1 MSLLNLT
8 DDQLSMLEDMGSVFF
23 THKQCAIVLQV
34 PIDVLQSEMLDDH
47 SAAYQAYERG
57 RLQTLLEVR
66 KNAVAMARNGS
77 SPAQNLIEKMLSDY
91 EFNKAAQD

>member
-8 DDQLSMLEDMGSVFF
+8 EEQLGMLEEMGSVFF
-23 THKQCAIVLQV
+23 NHKQCAIVLQV
-34 PIDVLQSEMLDDH
+34 SFNELQNDMLNDQ

-66 KNAVAMARNGS
+66 KNAIAMARNGS
-77 SPAQNLIEKMLSDY
+77 SPAQNLVEKMLSDY
-91 EFNKAAQD
+91 EFQKAAQD